1 MTNHN
6 RPVLVVGAVNLDS
19 VLRVKTLPREGE
31 TVLATSSQRVG
42 GGKAANQALAI
53 ARAGSPVR
61 LWAAVG
67 DDDAAGIA
75 LAGLAD
81 DGVDLSLVLRTTAV
95 GTGIAIVCVA
105 DDGDNLI
112 VVDAAAN
119 GVLPP
124 PPADIVEQSAA
135 VVVSLEAPVA
145 AVRGALELGRS
156 LGRLTAMN
164 ASPHVPEL
172 TELVALADLLVVNEG
187 EAEALG
193 FSDARSGAVSLGAT
207 VVVTRG
213 AQGAEGSDGSR
224 TWVVDA
230 PVVAA
235 VDTVGA
241 GDAFLGAFVAGLVG
255 GEDLATGLRYAVA
268 AGSLAV
274 QQQGARTSPYR
285 ADIVAL
291 ATTLTALPQ

>member
-1 MTNHN
+1 M
-6 RPVLVVGAVNLDS
+6 VGAVNLDS
-19 VLRVKTLPREGE
+19 VLRVIALPREGE
-31 TVLATSSQRVG
+31 TVLATSSRRVG

-53 ARAGSPVR
+53 ARAGCPGW

-81 DGVDLSLVLRTTAV
+81 DGVDLSLVLHTTAV

-105 DDGDNLI
+105 DDGGNLI

-119 GVLPP
+119 AMLTP
-124 PPADIVEQSAA
+124 PPANVVEESAA
-135 VVVSLEAPVA
+135 VVVSLEAPVP

-164 ASPHVPEL
+164 ASPHLPEL
-172 TELVALADLLVVNEG
+172 TELVTLADVLVVNQG

-193 FSDARSGAVSLGAT
+193 FPDARSGANALRAT

-213 AQGAEGSDGSR
+213 AQGAECSDGAQ
-224 TWVVDA
+224 TWT
-230 PVVAA
+230 VVAPEVNA
-235 VDTVGA
+235 IDTVGA
-241 GDAFLGAFVAGLVG
+241 GDAFLGAFVAAVVDGQ
-255 GEDLATGLRYAVA
+255 DLATCLRYAVA

-274 QQQGARTSPYR
+274 QQPGARTSPHR
-285 ADIVAL
+285 AEIVAF
-291 ATTLTALPQ
+291 AGTLTALSQ

>member
-19 VLRVKTLPREGE
+19 VLRVTSLPREGE

-53 ARAGSPVR
+53 ARAGCPVR

-81 DGVDLSLVLRTTAV
+81 DGVDLSLVLRTTVV

-105 DDGDNLI
+105 DDGGNLI

-241 GDAFLGAFVAGLVG
+241 GDAFLGAFVAALVG

-291 ATTLTALPQ
+291 ATTLTALPR

>member
-1 MTNHN
+1 MTNPP
-6 RPVLVVGAVNLDS
+6 RPVLVVGAINLDS
-19 VLRVKTLPREGE
+19 VLRVTRLPHEGE

-53 ARAGSPVR
+53 ARAGCPVR

-67 DDDAAGIA
+67 DDAAAGIA
-75 LAGLAD
+75 LAGLAE
-81 DGVDLSLVLRTTAV
+81 DGVDLSLVLRTTVV

-105 DDGDNLI
+105 DDGGNLI

-119 GVLPP
+119 GMLTP
-124 PPADIVEQSAA
+124 PPADVVEESAA
-135 VVVSLEAPVA
+135 VVVSLDAPVP
-145 AVRGALELGRS
+145 AVRGALVTARS

-164 ASPHVPEL
+164 ASPHIPEL
-172 TELVALADLLVVNEG
+172 TELVTLADVLVVNQG

-193 FSDARSGAVSLGAT
+193 FPDARSGANALRAT

-213 AQGAEGSDGSR
+213 AQGAECSDGAQ
-224 TWVVDA
+224 TWTVGA
-230 PVVAA
+230 PVVDA

-241 GDAFLGAFVAGLVG
+241 GDAFLGAFVAAVVDGD
-255 GEDLATGLRYAVA
+255 DLATALRYAVA

-274 QQQGARTSPYR
+274 QQPGARTSPHR
-285 ADIVAL
+285 ADVLAL
-291 ATTLTALPQ
+291 AGTLTAVAQ

>member
-1 MTNHN
+1 MTSQP

-19 VLRVKTLPREGE
+19 VLRVKSLPHEGE
-31 TVLATSSQRVG
+31 TVLAISSQRVG

-53 ARAGSPVR
+53 ARAGCPVR

-67 DDDAAGIA
+67 DDAAAGIA

-81 DGVDLSLVLRTTAV
+81 DGVDLSLVLRTTVV

-105 DDGDNLI
+105 DDGGNLI

-119 GVLPP
+119 GMLTPP
-124 PPADIVEQSAA
+124 STDVVEDSAA
-135 VVVSLEAPVA
+135 VVVSLEAPVP
-145 AVRGALELGRS
+145 AVRGALVLARS

-164 ASPHVPEL
+164 ASPHIPEL
-172 TELVALADLLVVNEG
+172 TELVTLADVLVVNQG

-193 FSDARSGAVSLGAT
+193 FSNARSGASALRAT

-213 AQGAEGSDGSR
+213 AQGAECSDGAH
-224 TWVVDA
+224 TWTVDA
-230 PVVAA
+230 PAVNA

-241 GDAFLGAFVAGLVG
+241 GDAFLGAFVAAVVD

-274 QQQGARTSPYR
+274 QQQGARTSPHR
-285 ADIVAL
+285 AEILAL
-291 ATTLTALPQ
+291 AGTLTALSQ